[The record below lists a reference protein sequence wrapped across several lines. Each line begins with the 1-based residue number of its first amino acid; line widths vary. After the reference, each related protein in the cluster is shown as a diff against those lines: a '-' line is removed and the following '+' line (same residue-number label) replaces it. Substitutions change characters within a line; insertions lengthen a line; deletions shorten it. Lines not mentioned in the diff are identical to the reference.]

1 MMSNVFITGANGLLG
16 QHLVE
21 FFSQVH
27 KVLASDLGP
36 DPSFLFSHVRYEP
49 VDILD
54 KEKLSSLTTSFKPD
68 LIINAAAYSDVDG
81 CEIDKQKAWGV
92 NVKAIESLIE
102 ICKKEK
108 TKLIHISSDY
118 VFDGRDGPYSEDDRP
133 NPISYYGQ
141 TKLEGELKIKAGGI
155 GFLII
160 RTNVLYGVAL
170 GVNPNFFTWVFNKL
184 KNDERI
190 KVVTDQFNNPTLV
203 DDLARAIL
211 ELTSQ
216 KFSGI
221 INIAG
226 SEYLSRYDF
235 AQKIAEE
242 FELDRDKIEP
252 INTQDLKQKAPR
264 PLKGG
269 LRIDLAKKTLKTD
282 LSGMNEGLKQVR
294 KEMML

>member
-1 MMSNVFITGANGLLG
+1 MSNVFITGANGLLG

-21 FFSQVH
+21 FFSKVH
-27 KVLASDLGP
+27 KVFASDLGP
-36 DPSFLFSHVRYEP
+36 DPSFFFSHVRYEP

-54 KEKLSSLTTSFKPD
+54 KEKLSGLTTSFKPD

-92 NVKAIESLIE
+92 NVKGVENLLE
-102 ICKKEK
+102 ICRKEK
-108 TKLIHISSDY
+108 AKLIHISTDY
-118 VFDGRDGPYSEDDRP
+118 LFDGRDGPYSEDDRP
-133 NPISYYGQ
+133 NPISYYGE
-141 TKLEGELKIKAGGI
+141 TKLESELKIKASGI
-155 GFLII
+155 GFLIV

-170 GVNPNFFTWVFNKL
+170 EVNPNFFTWVFNKL
-184 KNDERI
+184 KNNEKIR
-190 KVVTDQFNNPTLV
+190 VVTDQFSNPTLV

-211 ELTSQ
+211 ELTSK

-242 FELDRDKIEP
+242 FELDPDKIEP
-252 INTQDLKQKAPR
+252 AKTEDLKQKAPR
-264 PLKGG
+264 PFRGG
-269 LRIDLAKKTLKTD
+269 LRIDLARKTLKTD
-282 LSGMNEGLKQVR
+282 LSGINKGLKHLR
-294 KEMML
+294 REIMP